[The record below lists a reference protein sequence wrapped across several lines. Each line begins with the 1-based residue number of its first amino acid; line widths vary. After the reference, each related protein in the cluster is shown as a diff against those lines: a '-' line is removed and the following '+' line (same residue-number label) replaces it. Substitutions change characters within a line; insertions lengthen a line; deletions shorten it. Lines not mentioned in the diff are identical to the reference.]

1 VDYLLQQLANG
12 LVIGSIYALIAVGY
26 NLVYGVLGL
35 INFAHGDTYMVG
47 TYVVFAGIGI
57 GMPFFVAVLCGLAVG
72 GILGLLIERFAYRP
86 LRRADRIAPT
96 VSAVGAALV
105 LSNGVLLVWGP
116 ATHRFDSPLPDRPFT
131 ALGLHLNTMQFV
143 VFAVTAIL
151 AAALYAFVTK
161 SQWGRNVRAIRDDL
175 PTAELIGLP
184 VNRLVSSVY
193 AWGAV
198 LGVGGGV
205 LYASYYHLVFQAMG
219 FQGTLFAFTAAVI
232 GGIGNVPGSFLG
244 GLLLGVVQAIGVG
257 YLSSGYMNAITFMT
271 LILFLVIRPYG
282 LLGKADVSR
291 A

>member
-1 VDYLLQQLANG
+1 MDYLLQQLVNG

-47 TYVVFAGIGI
+47 AYVVFAGIGF
-57 GMPFFVAVLCGLAVG
+57 GLPFALAVLCGLAVG
-72 GILGLLIERFAYRP
+72 AILGLLIERFAYRP
-86 LRRADRIAPT
+86 LRNADRIAPT

-105 LSNGVLLVWGP
+105 LSNVVLLVWGP
-116 ATHRFDSPLPDRPFT
+116 STKRFDTPLPNKPFT
-131 ALGLHLNTMQFV
+131 FLGINLNVMQFV
-143 VFAVTAIL
+143 VFGVTAVL
-151 AAALYAFVTK
+151 AGALYLFVTK
-161 SQWGRNVRAIRDDL
+161 SQWGRMVRAIRDDL
-175 PTAELIGLP
+175 PTSELIGLP

-198 LGVGGGV
+198 LGVLGGV
-205 LYASYYHLVFQAMG
+205 LYASYYHFVFPSMG

-244 GLLLGVVQAIGVG
+244 GLLLGVIQAIGVG
-257 YLSSGYMNAITFMT
+257 YLSSGYTNAITFTT
-271 LILFLVIRPYG
+271 LIVFLVIRPYG
-282 LLGKADVSR
+282 LLGKAAVSR